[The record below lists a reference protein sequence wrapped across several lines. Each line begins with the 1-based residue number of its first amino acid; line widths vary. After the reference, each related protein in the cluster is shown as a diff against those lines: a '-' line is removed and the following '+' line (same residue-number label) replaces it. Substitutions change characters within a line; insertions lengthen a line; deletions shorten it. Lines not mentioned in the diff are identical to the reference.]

1 MLKEKIILK
10 DMMFN
15 RKKVSILSWF
25 IKNVYYEFKE
35 EDFINEI
42 VEKFPELELKQR
54 IHHMKDMLKKYLPD
68 DYETAVNIM
77 LASLPIEL
85 DPSKEDDDFGMF
97 ILSPYGEY
105 LAEY

>member
-1 MLKEKIILK
+1 
-10 DMMFN
+10 
-15 RKKVSILSWF
+15 
-25 IKNVYYEFKE
+25 
-35 EDFINEI
+35 
-42 VEKFPELELKQR
+42 
-54 IHHMKDMLKKYLPD
+54 MKGMLKKYLPD

-85 DPSKEDDDFGMF
+85 DRSKEDDDFGMF